1 MNFIVNEHFDCII
14 EGSVRV
20 DVDQVLHVMQHLW
33 KVGDHYD
40 DVHNI
45 YDDDDDDDSVDNI
58 YDDTSTQKSWTRKDD
73 GQSDDDYDYDD
84 SDNNNDDNDDDDDLP
99 LQVLSLCSSSSSIS
113 RVGDL

>member
-33 KVGDHYD
+33 KVGDDYD
-40 DVHNI
+40 DVDNI
-45 YDDDDDDDSVDNI
+45 YDDDDNIHDDDDDYVDNI
-58 YDDTSTQKSWTRKDD
+58 FDNTSTHKSWRRGDNKDD
-73 GQSDDDYDYDD
+73 ND
-84 SDNNNDDNDDDDDLP
+84 NDDNDDDLP

>member
-33 KVGDHYD
+33 KVGDDYD
-40 DVHNI
+40 DVDNI
-45 YDDDDDDDSVDNI
+45 HDDDDDYVDNI
-58 YDDTSTQKSWTRKDD
+58 FDNTSTHKSWRRGDNKDD
-73 GQSDDDYDYDD
+73 ND
-84 SDNNNDDNDDDDDLP
+84 NDDNDDDLP